1 MSRSAT
7 PPARVTCSVNK
18 PWSALMNDAGAIA
31 ALVTEQFVQVGAR
44 SQRHLPHAISRAAV
58 RGFAI
63 LR

>member
-1 MSRSAT
+1 
-7 PPARVTCSVNK
+7 
-18 PWSALMNDAGAIA
+18 MNDAGAIA